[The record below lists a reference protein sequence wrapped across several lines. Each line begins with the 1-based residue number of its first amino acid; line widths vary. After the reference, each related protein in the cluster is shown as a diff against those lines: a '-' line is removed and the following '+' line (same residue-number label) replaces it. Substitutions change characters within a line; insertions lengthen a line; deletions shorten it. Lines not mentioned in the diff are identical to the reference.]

1 MPRGCCVEFRH
12 LMKTSRQVTAI
23 VPVAGSG
30 TRLRPHT
37 HSYPKVLLAVGGKP
51 ILGHITDQL
60 VGAGVNRIVFV
71 VGQFGSKVRSYITN
85 AYPKLDAVF
94 VEQEQPLGLGHAV
107 WTARAEA
114 RGSVLILLGDTIL
127 AADMKRFS
135 VCDGNKVGVRE
146 VPDPRRF
153 GVVELKKG
161 FISKL
166 VEKPQHP
173 RSNLAIVGVYAFSD
187 SRPLF
192 ASLEREVSRARLGG
206 GEIQLTNALMDM
218 VRSGAKIKAVPI
230 DGWYDCGKPD
240 ALLATNR
247 YLLENERGKPARKYA
262 GSLIIP
268 PVHIAPGVKINRSII
283 GPYVSVGAGADISNA
298 VVRDSIINEN
308 AVLDNVIM
316 EGSLVGPSAVFRD
329 NRRRVNIGESSE
341 IILEGGQS

>member
-1 MPRGCCVEFRH
+1 
-12 LMKTSRQVTAI
+12 MKAPRQVTAI

-60 VGAGVNRIVFV
+60 MGAGVNRIVFV
-71 VGQFGSKVRSYITN
+71 VGQFGDKVRAYISKT
-85 AYPKLDAVF
+85 YPKLEAVF
-94 VEQEQPLGLGHAV
+94 VEQEHPLGLGHAI
-107 WTARAEA
+107 WTARAEV

-135 VCDGNKVGVRE
+135 VCDCNKIGVRE
-146 VPDPRRF
+146 VADPRRF

-161 FISKL
+161 FISKM

-173 RSNLAIVGVYAFSD
+173 RSNLAIVGVYSFAD

-192 ASLEREVSRARLGG
+192 ASLEREVQRARRGD

-218 VRSGAKIKAVPI
+218 VRAGAKIKAVAI

-247 YLLENERGKPARKYA
+247 YLLDLERGNPPRKFS

-268 PVHIAPGVKINRSII
+268 PVHIASGAKINRSII
-283 GPYVSVGAGADISNA
+283 GPYVSVGAGAEISNA

-308 AVLDNVIM
+308 AILDNVVM
-316 EGSLVGPSAVFRD
+316 EGSLVGPSAVFHD

-341 IILEGGQS
+341 IILGGGQD